1 MKDKKEFYFVIVT
14 ALIMLLITICIWGG
28 GDTAHAAEEDEIDS
42 NDLYILSHIIN
53 AEAGDDNCSHE
64 HRIAVG
70 SVVLNRVAD
79 PDFPD
84 TIHGVVFQEG
94 QYAPTWDGSYEKIP
108 SEDSIEV
115 AKLLLEEGSQ
125 IPAEC
130 VYQAEFEQGSGTWK
144 PFETIYGITY
154 ICYK

>member
-1 MKDKKEFYFVIVT
+1 MKP
-14 ALIMLLITICIWGG
+14 LLILLIPSMIIVLIGVCIWQS
-28 GDTAHAAEEDEIDS
+28 DPAYAYAQEDEIDS

-53 AEAGDDNCSHE
+53 GEAGDDNCSHE
-64 HRIAVG
+64 LRIAVG

-84 TIHGVVFQEG
+84 TIHDVVFDEG
-94 QYAPTWDGSYEKIP
+94 QYEPTWNGEYEKLP

-125 IPAEC
+125 IPENC
-130 VYQAEFEQGSGTWK
+130 VYQAEFPQGSGEWDHYK
-144 PFETIYGITY
+144 TIYGITY

>member
-1 MKDKKEFYFVIVT
+1 MKP
-14 ALIMLLITICIWGG
+14 LLILLIPSMIIVLIGVCIWQS
-28 GDTAHAAEEDEIDS
+28 DPAYAYAQEDEIDS

-64 HRIAVG
+64 LRIAVG

-84 TIHGVVFQEG
+84 TIHDVVFDEG
-94 QYAPTWDGSYEKIP
+94 QYEPTWNGAYEKLP
-108 SEDSIEV
+108 SEDSIET
-115 AKLLLEEGSQ
+115 AKFLLENGSQ
-125 IPAEC
+125 IPENC
-130 VYQAEFEQGSGTWK
+130 VYQANFKQGSGEWDHFK
-144 PFETIYGITY
+144 TIYGITY

>member
-1 MKDKKEFYFVIVT
+1 MKEFNFVIVT
-14 ALIMLLITICIWGG
+14 ALIILVITICIWGG
-28 GDTAHAAEEDEIDS
+28 GDTAHAYAQEDEIDS

-64 HRIAVG
+64 LRIAVG

-84 TIHGVVFQEG
+84 TIHDVVFDEG
-94 QYAPTWDGSYEKIP
+94 QYEPTWNGKYEKLP
-108 SEDSIEV
+108 SEDSIET
-115 AKLLLEEGSQ
+115 AKFLLENGSQ
-125 IPAEC
+125 IPANC
-130 VYQAEFEQGSGTWK
+130 VYQANFEQGSGTWK